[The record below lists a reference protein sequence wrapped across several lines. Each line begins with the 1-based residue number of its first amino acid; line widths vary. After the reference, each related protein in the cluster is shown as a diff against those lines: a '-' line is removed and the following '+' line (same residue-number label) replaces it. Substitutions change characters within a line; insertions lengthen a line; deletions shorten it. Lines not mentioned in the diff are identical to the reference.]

1 MKGRYA
7 LPTPWWIALR
17 MLTFYRSLRGCPGRK
32 PPLYENLLWTYGAN
46 GCPSVVE
53 SICKIA
59 LHRTAICSQPSYDLW
74 VQMSNKIAAG
84 SLCSPQLLMFLS
96 DSVRSCEGYQKNL
109 KIFPFAASICLMM
122 SWGLSLCCSWF
133 LFRKN
138 AGTKCLRYRDS
149 FGLQWWC
156 AAVPW
161 GIGWLGRNQLGG
173 ELWCAEWVLRFRND
187 WGGSRAMVLQNQEI
201 SLQKEML
208 TTDCHNIV
216 IPLHSWHVRVLSF
229 DFLKSHPEALAGGD

>member
-1 MKGRYA
+1 MTCGSKCQTRLLQDLYA
-7 LPTPWWIALR
+7 RLNFLCFFRIASGLAKDIR
-17 MLTFYRSLRGCPGRK
+17 
-32 PPLYENLLWTYGAN
+32 
-46 GCPSVVE
+46 
-53 SICKIA
+53 
-59 LHRTAICSQPSYDLW
+59 RTWRFFLSQPQFVWWW
-74 VQMSNKIAAG
+74 VGVLA
-84 SLCSPQLLMFLS
+84 
-96 DSVRSCEGYQKNL
+96 
-109 KIFPFAASICLMM
+109 FAAVDFFSEKTWHKMPEVQ
-122 SWGLSLCCSWF
+122 
-133 LFRKN
+133 RQ
-138 AGTKCLRYRDS
+138 